1 MADMNDDPP
10 ITRSVLREEFT
21 AFAQNLMPA
30 FQAMEDHIEAT
41 ETKLL
46 TEIHR
51 LDTKIDDAEARLST
65 KIDGVEARLDS
76 KIDGVESRL
85 DSKIAGV
92 GARLDTKIDG
102 VEARLTQRIE
112 ISAVSFRKLE
122 ADVASLTRRM
132 EDVERKLNPS
142 Q

>member
-1 MADMNDDPP
+1 MAETSDDQP

-21 AFAQNLMPA
+21 VFAQNLMPA
-30 FQAMEDHIEAT
+30 FQAIEEHIEST

-46 TEIHR
+46 TEIH
-51 LDTKIDDAEARLST
+51 
-65 KIDGVEARLDS
+65 
-76 KIDGVESRL
+76 
-85 DSKIAGV
+85 
-92 GARLDTKIDG
+92 RLDTKIDG

-112 ISAVSFRKLE
+112 TAAVSFRKLE